1 MPLLVKLISN
11 GVGLAT
17 EAMAHRKASKTA
29 GSTQPLASGP
39 LEKGEVI
46 EITEKEA
53 EHLKSTGQAVPA
65 GEANEKSEPVNII
78 IPDRVEEDEEVW
90 ELDDAA
96 DKVWEEVPAEEQP
109 PAYAETE
116 EAQKNSNK
124 RIQTLMDNL
133 AAPPSQSDAARLP
146 YPVILP
152 QRRPREK
159 ARGFIRAYAPSLSAA
174 GIDEA
179 SFMSFLS
186 ALYRESQ
193 VHPVFNVIF
202 VGTTIAGFVP
212 DITVMAVC
220 TAIQA
225 AMVPA
230 VMLQTRYTAN
240 NFLDRANDAIF
251 RPRGLYAM
259 IVSFKGDT
267 ERPITAQ
274 PLDINAAIMKYGQAS
289 GSKTKDFGRN
299 FRSTSGKTYG
309 EAELPEAAELV
320 FPALDDAA
328 ADGQTK
334 EKQDV
339 KEKMRRGSKFVQ
351 EYYDRRAQAV
361 FLQENPDS
369 TLLPKDPQFA
379 SALSDPTHPAY
390 QGGLVTLL
398 SGGRIQHR
406 GLIRRGVDLYNKSR
420 ARSAAENANANGEAP
435 PSPAP
440 PGKAST
446 TGPAPRPAANGR
458 PVGRSRAA
466 SGSRARRPPP
476 RRVGLIGSVKKAL
489 RQDVMYLM
497 IVNMPSQEEMA
508 KAQTELDKMGQ
519 KDAAGQGQTA

>member
-11 GVGLAT
+11 GVGLAN
-17 EAMAHRKASKTA
+17 EAMAHRRANRTN
-29 GSTQPLASGP
+29 GSTQPLASTP
-39 LEKGEVI
+39 QETGEVI
-46 EITEKEA
+46 EISEKEA
-53 EHLKSTGQAVPA
+53 EHLKSTGQAVSA
-65 GEANEKSEPVNII
+65 EEVSEKDEPVNVI

-96 DKVWEEVPAEEQP
+96 DEVWEEVPADEQP

-116 EAQKNSNK
+116 EAQKSSNK
-124 RIQTLMDNL
+124 RIQTIVENL
-133 AAPPSQSDAARLP
+133 ASAPPAQPGAARLP
-146 YPVILP
+146 FPVILP

-159 ARGFIRAYAPSLSAA
+159 ARGFVRAYAPSLSSA

-186 ALYRESQ
+186 AFHRESQ
-193 VHPVFNVIF
+193 IHPVFNVIF

-212 DITVMAVC
+212 DITVAAVC

-230 VMLQTRYTAN
+230 VMLQTRYSAN

-259 IVSFKGDT
+259 IVSFKSDT
-267 ERPITAQ
+267 ERPIAAQ

-289 GSKTKDFGRN
+289 GSKTKDFGRK
-299 FRSTSGKTYG
+299 FRFTSGKTYG

-328 ADGQTK
+328 AEGQTQ

-339 KEKMRRGSKFVQ
+339 KDKVRRGSKFVQ

-390 QGGLVTLL
+390 QGGLITLI

-406 GLIRRGVDLYNKSR
+406 GLIRRGIDLYNKNKTR
-420 ARSAAENANANGEAP
+420 DTNGEAP
-435 PSPAP
+435 AA
-440 PGKAST
+440 KST
-446 TGPAPRPAANGR
+446 SPAPRPAANGR

-489 RQDVMYLM
+489 RQDVVYLM
-497 IVNMPSQEEMA
+497 IVNMPSEEDMA
-508 KAQTELDKMGQ
+508 KTQTELDKMEGQ
-519 KDAAGQGQTA
+519 KEAGQGQTA